1 MARPE
6 AHRTGRRTLNMV
18 GGKTYAVT
26 IPIEEIR
33 NLGWEK
39 GDRLIVRRFKDHL
52 VVERDP
58 AGLTET

>member
-1 MARPE
+1 MARLE

-18 GGKTYAVT
+18 GGKSYAVT

-39 GDRLIVRRFKDHL
+39 GDQLIVRRFKDHL

-58 AGLTET
+58 SAGRP